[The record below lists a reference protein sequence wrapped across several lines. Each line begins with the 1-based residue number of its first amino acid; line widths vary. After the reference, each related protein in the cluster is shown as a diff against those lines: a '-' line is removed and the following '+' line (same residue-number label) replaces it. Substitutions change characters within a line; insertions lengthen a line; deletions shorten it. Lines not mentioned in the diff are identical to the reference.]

1 MTVQEASRKR
11 IGSYI
16 RNGELGVSSD
26 VDNFSTDGVR
36 HRGPVARALFGDIV
50 QFVDFILVILTAVG
64 VAYVYH
70 VYALKTEFDVQYY
83 AAAGIMGAT
92 GLTALMRRD
101 GFYDF
106 DQIARAE
113 HSARAIISRWALV
126 LLGLLA
132 FGFALKISENFS
144 RIWLSAWS
152 VTAVLSIIAVRLWA
166 NAFVRK
172 MSRDGGVFA
181 RRVAVL
187 GATSLGMK
195 FAEQTKGSPSGII
208 IAGVYNA
215 GLADKGDVNLSDVK
229 GDLNDLAFAARNGE
243 IDDIVIAVPRAST
256 EDMRQLVSKLS
267 ILPVSIAICPNIH
280 WLDHL
285 GGAISH
291 VGGVRVLSLYRRP
304 LEGWGSVIKTLEDY
318 VLGSVALIL
327 LSPVMLAIAIA
338 IKMQSK
344 GPILFAQKRHGFNN
358 AVFKVYKFRTMTVAE
373 DGDVV
378 TQAKLGDARITPLGG
393 VLRRYSLDELPQLFN
408 VIRGEMSLVGPR
420 PHALAHNH
428 QYATTIEN
436 YSGRHKVKPGITGWA
451 QVNGY
456 RGETSENEQMADRV
470 RYDLVYVDNWS
481 LWFDIKILFLTVKA
495 VVFPQN
501 AV

>member
-1 MTVQEASRKR
+1 MAEP
-11 IGSYI
+11 G
-16 RNGELGVSSD
+16 LSSS
-26 VDNFSTDGVR
+26 VDSFSTDGVR
-36 HRGPVARALFGDIV
+36 RRGPVARALFGDII
-50 QFVDFILVILTAVG
+50 QFIDFLLVILASVV

-70 VYALKTEFDVQYY
+70 AFVLQTEFDVQYY
-83 AAAGIMGAT
+83 VAAGIMGAT

-101 GFYDF
+101 GYYEF
-106 DQIARAE
+106 DQIALATRSIRAVV
-113 HSARAIISRWALV
+113 SRWALV

-132 FGFALKISENFS
+132 FAFALKISENFS
-144 RIWLSAWS
+144 RVWLGAWS
-152 VTAVLSIIAVRLWA
+152 LAATLSIVTVRFAASAL
-166 NAFVRK
+166 VRR

-181 RRVAVL
+181 RRVAVV
-187 GATSLGMK
+187 GATSLGVK
-195 FAEQTKGSPSGII
+195 FAERAKDSPVGISI
-208 IAGVYNA
+208 TGVYNA
-215 GLADKGDVNLSDVK
+215 GLSDTGDAHLSGMK

-243 IDDIVIAVPRAST
+243 IDDIVIAVPRAAP
-256 EDMRQLVSKLS
+256 EDMARLVRRLS

-285 GGAISH
+285 GGEIND

-304 LEGWGSVIKTLEDY
+304 LEGWGGVIKTVEDY
-318 VLGSVALIL
+318 ALGVVALIVSL
-327 LSPVMLAIAIA
+327 PVMLLVAVAIRL
-338 IKMQSK
+338 QSK

-373 DGDVV
+373 DGDEIM
-378 TQAKLGDARITPLGG
+378 QAKPGDPRITPVGRF
-393 VLRRYSLDELPQLFN
+393 LRRYSLDELPQLFN
-408 VIRGEMSLVGPR
+408 VIKGEMSLVGPR

-428 QYATTIEN
+428 QYAQAIEN

-451 QVNGY
+451 QVNGF

-470 RYDLVYVDNWS
+470 KYDLAYVDNWS
-481 LWFDIKILFLTVKA
+481 LWFDIKILILTVRA

>member
-1 MTVQEASRKR
+1 M
-11 IGSYI
+11 
-16 RNGELGVSSD
+16 GEQLSTGVD
-26 VDNFSTDGVR
+26 HFSTDGVR

-50 QFVDFILVILTAVG
+50 QFVDFIVVILTAVG
-64 VAYVYH
+64 VAWFYH
-70 VYALKTEFDVQYY
+70 AFALKSEFDLQYY

-113 HSARAIISRWALV
+113 HSVRAILSRWALV

-132 FGFALKISENFS
+132 FGFALKISDNFS
-144 RIWLSAWS
+144 RIWLLAWS
-152 VTAVLSIIAVRLWA
+152 GTTVMSVIAVRISA

-181 RRVAVL
+181 RRVAVV
-187 GATSLGMK
+187 GATSLGVK
-195 FAEQTKGSPSGII
+195 FAEQAKASPAGII
-208 IAGVYNA
+208 ITGIYDA
-215 GLADKGDVNLSDVK
+215 GLADQGDVNLTGIN

-243 IDDIVIAVPRAST
+243 IDDIVIAAPRASSD
-256 EDMRQLVSKLS
+256 DMQQLVRRLS

-285 GGAISH
+285 GGAITR

-304 LEGWGSVIKTLEDY
+304 LEGWGSVIKTIEDY
-318 VLGSVALIL
+318 VLGALALIV
-327 LSPVMLAIAIA
+327 LSPVMLAVAIA
-338 IKMQSK
+338 IKLQGK
-344 GPILFAQKRHGFNN
+344 GPILFAQNRHGFNN

-378 TQAKLGDARITPLGG
+378 TQAKVGDARITPLGG
-393 VLRRYSLDELPQLFN
+393 FLRRFSLDELPQLFN

-428 QYATTIEN
+428 QYARTIEN

-451 QVNGY
+451 QVNGF

-470 RYDLVYVDNWS
+470 RFDLAYVDNWS

-495 VVFPQN
+495 VVFPTN

>member
-1 MTVQEASRKR
+1 M
-11 IGSYI
+11 
-16 RNGELGVSSD
+16 GEQGLRSG
-26 VDNFSTDGVR
+26 VDNFSTDGVP

-50 QFVDFILVILTAVG
+50 QFIDFTVVILSAVG
-64 VAYVYH
+64 VAYIYH
-70 VYALKTEFDVQYY
+70 GFAIQTEFDLQYY
-83 AAAGIMGAT
+83 VAAGIMGAT

-106 DQIARAE
+106 DQISAPE
-113 HSARAIISRWALV
+113 HSARGIISRWALV

-144 RIWLSAWS
+144 RVWLLAWS
-152 VTAVLSIIAVRLWA
+152 VTAMTAVVAVRFSA

-181 RRVAVL
+181 RRVAVV

-195 FAEQTKGSPSGII
+195 YAEHAKASPTGVII
-208 IAGVYNA
+208 TGVYDA
-215 GLADKGDVNLSDVK
+215 GLPDTGDRAAAGVK
-229 GDLNDLAFAARNGE
+229 GDLNDLAYAARNGE
-243 IDDIVIAVPRAST
+243 IDDIVIAVPRASGD
-256 EDMRQLVSKLS
+256 EMKMLVRRLS

-285 GGAISH
+285 GGAISQ

-318 VLGSVALIL
+318 ILGGLALIA
-327 LSPVMLAIAIA
+327 LSPVMLVIAIA
-338 IKMQSK
+338 IKVQGK
-344 GPILFAQKRHGFNN
+344 GPILFAQNRHGFNN

-378 TQAKLGDARITPLGG
+378 TQAKVGDARITPLGAI
-393 VLRRYSLDELPQLFN
+393 LRRYSLDELPQLFN

-428 QYATTIEN
+428 QYARTIEN

-451 QVNGY
+451 QVNGF

-470 RYDLVYVDNWS
+470 HYDLVYVDNWS

-495 VVFPQN
+495 VVFPKN

>member
-1 MTVQEASRKR
+1 M
-11 IGSYI
+11 
-16 RNGELGVSSD
+16 GEQGLSSGAD
-26 VDNFSTDGVR
+26 NADNFSGDGVR
-36 HRGPVARALFGDIV
+36 HRGPMARALFGDIV
-50 QFVDFILVILTAVG
+50 QFVDFIVVILTAVL

-70 VYALKTEFDVQYY
+70 VFYLGSEFDIQYY

-101 GFYDF
+101 GYYDF
-106 DQIARAE
+106 DQAAGAE
-113 HSARAIISRWALV
+113 HPARAIVSRWALV

-144 RIWLSAWS
+144 RAWLGAWS
-152 VTAVLSIIAVRLWA
+152 VTAVSSVIAVRLSA

-181 RRVAVL
+181 RRVAVV
-187 GATSLGMK
+187 GATALGVK
-195 FAEQTKGSPSGII
+195 FTEHAKASPAGLIVDGIY
-208 IAGVYNA
+208 AA
-215 GLADKGDVNLSDVK
+215 GLADAGDGVGEGVAIK
-229 GDLNDLAFAARNGE
+229 GDLNDLVHAARHGE
-243 IDDIVIAVPRAST
+243 IDDVVIATPRAST
-256 EDMRQLVSKLS
+256 EEMQMLVRRLS

-285 GGAISH
+285 GGAISR

-318 VLGSVALIL
+318 LLGSLALIA
-327 LSPVMLAIAIA
+327 LSPVMLAIAVA
-338 IKMQSK
+338 IKLQGK

-373 DGDVV
+373 DGDVI
-378 TQAKLGDARITPLGG
+378 TQAKAGDARITPLGG
-393 VLRRYSLDELPQLFN
+393 FLRRYSLDELPQLFN
-408 VIRGEMSLVGPR
+408 VIKGEMSLVGPR

-428 QYATTIEN
+428 QYARAIEN

-456 RGETSENEQMADRV
+456 RGETSENEQMEDRV
-470 RYDLVYVDNWS
+470 RYDLAYVDNWS
-481 LWFDIKILFLTVKA
+481 PWFDIKILFLTVKA

>member
-1 MTVQEASRKR
+1 M
-11 IGSYI
+11 
-16 RNGELGVSSD
+16 GEQGLSGI
-26 VDNFSTDGVR
+26 DNFSTDGVR
-36 HRGPVARALFGDIV
+36 HRGPMARALFGDIV
-50 QFVDFILVILTAVG
+50 QFVDFIVVILSAVG
-64 VAYVYH
+64 VAWVYH
-70 VYALKTEFDVQYY
+70 AIALQREFDVQYY

-106 DQIARAE
+106 DQIALAE
-113 HSARAIISRWALV
+113 HSARAIVSRWALV

-144 RIWLSAWS
+144 RIWLGAWS
-152 VTAVLSIIAVRLWA
+152 ATAVLSVVAVRLWA

-181 RRVAVL
+181 RRVAVV
-187 GATSLGMK
+187 GATALGVK
-195 FAEQTKGSPSGII
+195 FAEKVKASPAGVI
-208 IAGVYNA
+208 IAGVYDA
-215 GLADKGDVNLSDVK
+215 GLSDTGDGASAGVT

-243 IDDIVIAVPRAST
+243 IDDIVIAVPRASSEQMQT
-256 EDMRQLVSKLS
+256 LVRRLS

-285 GGAISH
+285 GGGITS

-304 LEGWGSVIKTLEDY
+304 LEGWGSVIKTIEDY
-318 VLGSVALIL
+318 LLGGLALIL
-327 LSPVMLAIAIA
+327 LSPVMIGVAIA
-338 IKMQSK
+338 IKAQGK
-344 GPILFAQKRHGFNN
+344 GPILFAQNRHGFNN

-378 TQAKLGDARITPLGG
+378 TQATAGDARITPLGAI
-393 VLRRYSLDELPQLFN
+393 LRRYSLDELPQLFN
-408 VIRGEMSLVGPR
+408 VIKGEMSLVGPR

-428 QYATTIEN
+428 QYARTIEN

-470 RYDLVYVDNWS
+470 RYDLAYIDNWS

-495 VVFPQN
+495 VVFPKN